1 MGVRMTI
8 YAPILMQTAIVAA
21 LLCAISGSTA
31 AAEGE
36 GIAYLAR
43 ITGGVLVNQ
52 GQQYRDGTEGLSLST
67 GDRVMSLAES
77 TAIIQFQDGCRYT
90 MEENELVTIPSLS
103 PCVLTKGADG
113 RLSVATLPPAP
124 PAQVPLVPVVPV
136 VPLAT
141 NLAWLPA
148 AAAGGLLGGGAIL
161 SDPDDDGDG
170 PRPPISP

>member
-1 MGVRMTI
+1 MAI
-8 YAPILMQTAIVAA
+8 YGPELIQTAAVAA
-21 LLCAISGSTA
+21 FLCAISGSTV

-124 PAQVPLVPVVPV
+124 PAQVPLVPVVP
-136 VPLAT
+136 LAT

-148 AAAGGLLGGGAIL
+148 AAAGLLGGGAIL